1 MSLFETIPSS
11 LFYILQSFLT
21 RHDYHKIFTV
31 SASSFLQGVKRET
44 GYFSLNEETSLH
56 YLKDPAFRALVNAGV
71 VNKSK
76 QVSLSFDWSGAGF
89 SPRHVAFLKGVHS
102 CKLKNI
108 NSKALK
114 LLSVSSKKT
123 DLSAFS
129 DINTLYLVCD
139 WDGKPEESLSST
151 RGLCNVSSL
160 SLVGFNGLM
169 DVSNLVS
176 LSFLK
181 LCNCDSISDVSS
193 LGNIHTLA
201 LVSCPNIEDI
211 SGLGNHH
218 ELYLVNLPLVSE
230 VNHLGK
236 VHQLVLEDCPLVNDV
251 SRLGAVSILKIACCE
266 QVINVDDL
274 TQNDN
279 VVLEGLDGIRDFAS
293 LANVRTVGFINCQ
306 IKDISVFRSLVS
318 LHLHGCYQVKNISC
332 LAALS
337 STLQFFI
344 LEYSEVSDITMLGFL
359 KKIVVFNNN
368 KIKSVQGLGQ
378 IRSVTLISC
387 SNLSSLKGLGRG
399 NHHVYIGGTDRIKD
413 FSPLKNCF
421 KVVIDRCPSFTKAKD
436 LENVNTLCIKRTCS
450 LKDVSPLFKV
460 QMLVLVKVNIKK
472 ICGLHDVPVV
482 HLVECWKI
490 DDISGLG
497 NNRSVLLNNLWDLES
512 VESLSK
518 VPDVRIVRCDM
529 LRDLRPLKLCERVE
543 WTGSRGQKKPF
554 YTVPSAHYAGRLP
567 LLSNI
572 RTREPINY
580 EELFG
585 EDFRE
590 DEEDEADYDNAED
603 WGTFGDEEEE
613 GWEII
618 EDED

>member
-11 LFYILQSFLT
+11 LFYILQAFLT
-21 RHDYHKIFTV
+21 RHDYHKIFTL

-56 YLKDPAFRALVNAGV
+56 YLMDSDFRALVNAGV
-71 VNKSK
+71 ANKSK
-76 QVSLSFDWSGAGF
+76 QVSLDFGARF
-89 SPRHVAFLKGVHS
+89 SLRHVAFLKGVQS
-102 CKLKNI
+102 CRLKNV

-114 LLSVSSKKT
+114 LLSVSSEKT

-129 DINTLYLVCD
+129 DINTLYLFCD
-139 WDGKPEESLSST
+139 WEGKSEESLSST

-160 SLVGFNGLM
+160 SLVGFHGLM

-181 LCNCDSISDVSS
+181 LSNCDSISDVSS
-193 LGNIHTLA
+193 LGNIHTLL
-201 LVSCPNIEDI
+201 LVACPNIVDI

-218 ELYLVNLPLVSE
+218 ELYLVKLPLVSE

-236 VHQLVLEDCPLVNDV
+236 VHVLVLEDCPLVKDV

-266 QVINVDDL
+266 QVINLNGL
-274 TQNDN
+274 TRNVN
-279 VVLEGLDGIRDFAS
+279 VVLQGLDGIRDFSS
-293 LANVRTVGFINCQ
+293 LANVSTVGLINCQ
-306 IKDISVFRSLVS
+306 IKDISMFRSLVT
-318 LHLHGCYQVKNISC
+318 LHLHGCYQVKNVSC
-332 LAALS
+332 LSGLS
-337 STLQFFI
+337 STLELFI
-344 LEYSEVSDITMLGFL
+344 LDCSDVSDITMLGFL
-359 KKIVVFNNN
+359 KKIVVANNN

-378 IRSVTLISC
+378 IRSVTLINC

-399 NHHVYIGGTDRIKD
+399 NHHVHIGRNDRIKN

-421 KVVIDRCPSFTKAKD
+421 KVVIDSCPSFTKAKD
-436 LENVNTLCIKRTCS
+436 VENVNTLCIKRTHS
-450 LKDVSPLFKV
+450 LEDVSPLFKV

-482 HLVECWKI
+482 HLVECTKI

-497 NNRSVLLNNLWDLES
+497 NNRCVLLNDLWRLES

-518 VPDVRIVRCDM
+518 VPDVRIVRCDS

-543 WTGSRGQKKPF
+543 WTGNRGQKKPF
-554 YTVPSAHYAGRLP
+554 YTVPSSHNAGRLP

-572 RTREPINY
+572 RTREPTNY

-585 EDFRE
+585 ETFKE
-590 DEEDEADYDNAED
+590 DEEDEGDYDNAED
-603 WGTFGDEEEE
+603 WGTYGDEEEE
-613 GWEII
+613 EWEII

>member
-1 MSLFETIPSS
+1 
-11 LFYILQSFLT
+11 
-21 RHDYHKIFTV
+21 
-31 SASSFLQGVKRET
+31 
-44 GYFSLNEETSLH
+44 
-56 YLKDPAFRALVNAGV
+56 
-71 VNKSK
+71 
-76 QVSLSFDWSGAGF
+76 
-89 SPRHVAFLKGVHS
+89 
-102 CKLKNI
+102 
-108 NSKALK
+108 
-114 LLSVSSKKT
+114 
-123 DLSAFS
+123 
-129 DINTLYLVCD
+129 LVCD
-139 WDGKPEESLSST
+139 WKGKPEESLSST

-169 DVSNLVS
+169 DVSNLVF

-181 LCNCDSISDVSS
+181 LSYCDSISDVSS

-236 VHQLVLEDCPLVNDV
+236 VHLLVLEDCPLVNDV

-266 QVINVDDL
+266 QVINVDGL
-274 TQNDN
+274 TRNDN
-279 VVLEGLDGIRDFAS
+279 VVLEGLDGVRDFSS
-293 LANVRTVGFINCQ
+293 LPNVSSVGLINCQ
-306 IKDISVFRSLVS
+306 IKDISMFPSLVT
-318 LHLHGCYQVKNISC
+318 LHLRGCYQVKNISCLAALSSTLHLRGCYQVKNISC

-344 LEYSEVSDITMLGFL
+344 LQFSDVSDITMLGFL

-387 SNLSSLKGLGRG
+387 SSLSSLKGLGRG
-399 NHHVYIGGTDRIKD
+399 NHHVHIGGTDRIKD

-436 LENVNTLCIKRTCS
+436 VENVNTLCIKRTYS

-460 QMLVLVKVNIKK
+460 QMLVLVKVNIQK

-482 HLVECWKI
+482 HLVGCLKI

-497 NNRSVLLNNLWDLES
+497 NNRCVVLNNLWDLES

-518 VPDVRIVRCDM
+518 VPDVRIVRCDS

-554 YTVPSAHYAGRLP
+554 YTAPSSHNIGRLP
-567 LLSNI
+567 ILSNI